1 MTEAE
6 QGLIGCVLIS
16 ADSLD
21 RIPDIKPYMFSDDI
35 GQDIFIKMLAM
46 RDNCEEIT
54 VLSLAQSLTNPKYS
68 EDEYKRVVASCVRSS
83 PTSVEAPAYAKV
95 VMNDFKARE
104 VKSLYQ
110 RVSLRP
116 GDIDKTISES
126 ISRLEELQKNM
137 KVRSKSLKQIVEENK
152 EKYFNEHVGE
162 GGVKTGFD
170 QLDDC
175 IGSLEGGDVTIIGAR
190 PGIGKSA
197 FVTQMIGQMAEKGLQ
212 VGYFN
217 LEMKEGQVY
226 ERFVSRLSEISL
238 TRVRRAKAFL
248 GDEKEKFDKANDEMC
263 DYDVIISTGSKSAGE
278 IKAESRYRQ
287 FDAIIIDYLQLIK
300 AERKYS
306 NRSSEVGD
314 ISKALK
320 ALAMEL
326 NVPVIA
332 LSQLNRVSE
341 GRDTKEPTMSELRE
355 SGDIEQDASNIFFLW
370 NLDESGE
377 YKGLKVAKQRQGE
390 LMKEALQFIGEN
402 MKFVEIEKPF
412 NDVVAEIKKKE
423 RGDGFKPYNGD
434 CPF

>member
-6 QGLIGCVLIS
+6 QGLIGCVIIS
-16 ADSLD
+16 SDSLD

-35 GQDIFIKMLAM
+35 GQDIFTKMLAM

-68 EDEYKRVVASCVRSS
+68 EDECKRVVASCACSS

-137 KVRSKSLKQIVEENK
+137 KIRSKSLKQIVEENK

-175 IGSLEGGDVTIIGAR
+175 IGSLEGGDMTVVGAR
-190 PGIGKSA
+190 PGVGKSA
-197 FVTQMIGQMAEKGLQ
+197 IVTQMIGQMAEKGLR

-217 LEMKEGQVY
+217 LEMKEEQVY

-263 DYDVIISTGSKSAGE
+263 DYDVIISTGSKSVGE
-278 IKAESRYRQ
+278 IKAESRYQQ

-300 AERKYS
+300 AERKYG

-314 ISKALK
+314 ISKAIK

-326 NVPVIA
+326 NVPVIV
-332 LSQLNRVSE
+332 LSQLNRASE
-341 GRDTKEPTMSELRE
+341 GRDTKEPTMAELRE
-355 SGDIEQDASNIFFLW
+355 SGDIEQDASNVFLLW

-412 NDVVAEIKKKE
+412 DDVVAEIKKKE
-423 RGDGFKPYNGD
+423 RGDGFKPYDGD

>member
-16 ADSLD
+16 SDSLD

-35 GQDIFIKMLAM
+35 GQDIFTKMLAM

-68 EDEYKRVVASCVRSS
+68 EDEYKRVVASCACSS

-137 KVRSKSLKQIVEENK
+137 KIRSKSLKQIVEENK

-175 IGSLEGGDVTIIGAR
+175 IGNLEGGDVTVVGAR

-197 FVTQMIGQMAEKGLQ
+197 FVTQMIGQMAEKGLR

-217 LEMKEGQVY
+217 LEMKEEQVY

-263 DYDVIISTGSKSAGE
+263 DYDVIISTGSKSVGE
-278 IKAESRYRQ
+278 IKVESRYRQ
-287 FDAIIIDYLQLIK
+287 FDVIIIDYLQLIK
-300 AERKYS
+300 AEHKYG

-314 ISKALK
+314 ISKAIK

-326 NVPVIA
+326 NVPVIV
-332 LSQLNRVSE
+332 LSQLNRASE
-341 GRDTKEPTMSELRE
+341 GRDTKEPTMAELRE
-355 SGDIEQDASNIFFLW
+355 SGDIEQDASNVFLLW

-402 MKFVEIEKPF
+402 MKFVEISKPF
-412 NDVVAEIKKKE
+412 DDVVAEIKKKE
-423 RGDGFKPYNGD
+423 RGDGFKPYDGD

>member
-1 MTEAE
+1 M
-6 QGLIGCVLIS
+6 
-16 ADSLD
+16 
-21 RIPDIKPYMFSDDI
+21 
-35 GQDIFIKMLAM
+35 
-46 RDNCEEIT
+46 
-54 VLSLAQSLTNPKYS
+54 
-68 EDEYKRVVASCVRSS
+68 
-83 PTSVEAPAYAKV
+83 
-95 VMNDFKARE
+95 
-104 VKSLYQ
+104 
-110 RVSLRP
+110 
-116 GDIDKTISES
+116 
-126 ISRLEELQKNM
+126 
-137 KVRSKSLKQIVEENK
+137 
-152 EKYFNEHVGE
+152 
-162 GGVKTGFD
+162 
-170 QLDDC
+170 
-175 IGSLEGGDVTIIGAR
+175 
-190 PGIGKSA
+190 
-197 FVTQMIGQMAEKGLQ
+197 
-212 VGYFN
+212 
-217 LEMKEGQVY
+217 
-226 ERFVSRLSEISL
+226 
-238 TRVRRAKAFL
+238 
-248 GDEKEKFDKANDEMC
+248 
-263 DYDVIISTGSKSAGE
+263 
-278 IKAESRYRQ
+278 
-287 FDAIIIDYLQLIK
+287 IK

-412 NDVVAEIKKKE
+412 DDVVAEIKKKE

>member
-6 QGLIGCVLIS
+6 QGLLGCVLIS

-68 EDEYKRVVASCVRSS
+68 EDEYKRVVVSCLQSS

-162 GGVKTGFD
+162 GGVKTGFN

-175 IGSLEGGDVTIIGAR
+175 IGSLEGGDVTVIGAR

-217 LEMKEGQVY
+217 LEMKEEQVY

-263 DYDVIISTGSKSAGE
+263 DYDVIISTGSKSVGE

-287 FDAIIIDYLQLIK
+287 FDVIIIDYLQLIK

-326 NVPVIA
+326 NVPIIA

-402 MKFVEIEKPF
+402 MKFVEMEKPF

-423 RGDGFKPYNGD
+423 RGDGFKSYDGD

>member
-21 RIPDIKPYMFSDDI
+21 RIPDIEPYMFSDDI
-35 GQDIFIKMLAM
+35 GQDIFMKMLAM

-68 EDEYKRVVASCVRSS
+68 EDEYKRVVVSCLQSS

-137 KVRSKSLKQIVEENK
+137 EVRSKSLKQIVEECRG
-152 EKYFNEHVGE
+152 KYFNEHVGE

-170 QLDDC
+170 KLDDC
-175 IGSLEGGDVTIIGAR
+175 IGSLEGGDVTVIGAR

-197 FVTQMIGQMAEKGLQ
+197 FVAQMIGQMAEKGLR

-217 LEMKEGQVY
+217 LEMKEEQVY

-248 GDEKEKFDKANDEMC
+248 GDEEEKFNKANDEMC
-263 DYDVIISTGSKSAGE
+263 DYDVSISTGSKSVGE

-287 FDAIIIDYLQLIK
+287 FDVIIIDYLQLIK

-326 NVPVIA
+326 NVPIIA

-390 LMKEALQFIGEN
+390 LMKEVLQFIGEN
-402 MKFVEIEKPF
+402 MKFVEIEKPLD
-412 NDVVAEIKKKE
+412 DVVAEIKKKE
-423 RGDGFKPYNGD
+423 RGDGFKPYNGN